1 MKRFTRMLALIT
13 LITLGGAQAAD
24 DTLTTSEND
33 SSRLTITGLVQ
44 ANTCTLSSGSKEQII
59 TLSNITDSEI
69 KGKGIAG
76 GEKDV
81 KIFLSDC
88 GADAT
93 AVVVR
98 PWGEADKNDSSAF
111 KNTVMESEGG
121 ATGVGLYFYP
131 KDGTSKFS
139 PDGTVSQTSKLKS
152 LADNI
157 LIYRAAYA
165 GTGDNVV
172 AGKFS
177 TIVNMNF

>member
-1 MKRFTRMLALIT
+1 MLALIT

-24 DTLTTSEND
+24 DTLTTSGSD

-59 TLSNITDSEI
+59 TLSNITDREI
-69 KGKGIAG
+69 KEKGIAG
-76 GEKDV
+76 GQDV
-81 KIFLSDC
+81 MIVLSDC

-139 PDGTVSQTSKLKS
+139 PDGTVSQTSKLNS

-165 GTGDNVV
+165 GTGANVV

-177 TIVNMNF
+177 TIVNMNFEYQ